1 MTQEMAR
8 IVSLSEQALLVFE
21 TQHSN
26 IDQYTKIAAAV
37 QDAIQC
43 YCVIYGEKK
52 KELIPGHHWIV
63 FSRG

>member
-43 YCVIYGEKK
+43 YCAKYDGKK
-52 KELIPGHHWIV
+52 
-63 FSRG
+63 